1 MEVKKIRK
9 ERLGA
14 KVLFPRTQL
23 AGLRCDDR
31 EQMPARQDFTLETI
45 QDVPGMGQAHIIV
58 ETAAPRM
65 QFQLILTPKGEE
77 QFDDHL
83 GKLWVCTS
91 RQATSRGAQ
100 TLWCSSSVARTDRT
114 SHRRT
119 TAKYIS
125 ASANGKTR
133 QHDGGTCMGVK
144 SEEIVNIESKL
155 LFIGK

>member
-1 MEVKKIRK
+1 MEVKKISK

-65 QFQLILTPKGEE
+65 QFQLILTPQGEE

-83 GKLWVCTS
+83 GKLLGMHEPPS
-91 RQATSRGAQ
+91 YIEG
-100 TLWCSSSVARTDRT
+100 RTDF
-114 SHRRT
+114 
-119 TAKYIS
+119 
-125 ASANGKTR
+125 
-133 QHDGGTCMGVK
+133 MV
-144 SEEIVNIESKL
+144 
-155 LFIGK
+155 LFIGSKDGQDITQENHREVYQRICQRQDQAARWWHLYGCEK